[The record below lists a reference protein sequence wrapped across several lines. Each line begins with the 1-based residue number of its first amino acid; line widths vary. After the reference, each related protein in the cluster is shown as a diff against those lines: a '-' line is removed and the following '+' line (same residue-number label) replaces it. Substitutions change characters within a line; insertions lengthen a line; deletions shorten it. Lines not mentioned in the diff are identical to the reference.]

1 MIKITVTDDDAI
13 VVASLKTILEA
24 SGEVDVLATGANGQE
39 AVQLFKAHTPQITLI
54 DIQMPAMNGLSAAEE
69 ILSLD
74 PEANVLFL
82 TTFADDEY
90 IIKALNIGVKG
101 YVLKQDFHH
110 ILPALKSVAS
120 GQSVFGTDIVSKF
133 TTLMTHQKRFN
144 YGDFGITEKEEEVI
158 LLVAEGLNNKEISE
172 KLYLSEGTVRNYLS
186 AILEKL
192 DLRDRTQLAIFH
204 FKQGTFNLE
213 TF

>member
-24 SGEVDVLATGANGQE
+24 SGEVEVLATGSNGLE
-39 AVQLFKAHTPQITLI
+39 AVELFKQHAPSVTVI
-54 DIQMPAMNGLSAAEE
+54 DIQMPVATGLEAAQQ

-74 PEANVLFL
+74 PEAKILFL

-90 IIKALNIGVKG
+90 IVKALNMGVKG
-101 YVLKQDFHH
+101 YVLKQDFNH
-110 ILPALKSVAS
+110 ILPALKTVAS
-120 GQSVFGTDIVSKF
+120 GQSVFGTDVVSKF
-133 TTLMTHQKRFN
+133 TTLITDKKTFN
-144 YGDFGITEKEEEVI
+144 YTDFGITEKEEDVI

-204 FKQGTFNLE
+204 FKQGGE
-213 TF
+213 

>member
-1 MIKITVTDDDAI
+1 MIRITITDDDAI

-24 SGEVDVLATGANGQE
+24 SGEVEVLATGSNGLE
-39 AVQLFKAHTPQITLI
+39 AVELFNQHAPEVTVI
-54 DIQMPAMNGLSAAEE
+54 DIQMPVATGLVAAEQ
-69 ILSLD
+69 ILALD
-74 PEANVLFL
+74 PGAKVLFL

-90 IIKALNIGVKG
+90 IVKALNMGVKG
-101 YVLKQDFHH
+101 YVLKQDFNH
-110 ILPALKSVAS
+110 ILPALKTVAS

-133 TTLMTHQKRFN
+133 ATLMTDKNTFN

-158 LLVAEGLNNKEISE
+158 LLVAEGFNNKEISE

-204 FKQGTFNLE
+204 FKQGGR
-213 TF
+213 